1 MRPCSGDM
9 KGTPATARA
18 TASNVS
24 SGPSRD
30 VALERPAAGAARQG
44 RRPAGIPLVFQGS
57 RTPPGGDRRSPIS
70 GETLREGPLVLPR
83 RGLGLPHLGVDGG
96 PLVARIALD
105 ALLERLDRALWIAR
119 LPLRPG
125 ELVERVPARVDR
137 RRALAPERDRLPGV
151 GQRAAGLALVV
162 EVEVLSWSCPGS
174 LPAGSL
180 PPLPLE
186 GA

>member
-70 GETLREGPLVLPR
+70 GGTSREGPLATAKVVSMVHATIETPFAGSSGGGGEPR
-83 RGLGLPHLGVDGG
+83 AGG
-96 PLVARIALD
+96 
-105 ALLERLDRALWIAR
+105 ELDR
-119 LPLRPG
+119 
-125 ELVERVPARVDR
+125 
-137 RRALAPERDRLPGV
+137 
-151 GQRAAGLALVV
+151 
-162 EVEVLSWSCPGS
+162 
-174 LPAGSL
+174 
-180 PPLPLE
+180 
-186 GA
+186 